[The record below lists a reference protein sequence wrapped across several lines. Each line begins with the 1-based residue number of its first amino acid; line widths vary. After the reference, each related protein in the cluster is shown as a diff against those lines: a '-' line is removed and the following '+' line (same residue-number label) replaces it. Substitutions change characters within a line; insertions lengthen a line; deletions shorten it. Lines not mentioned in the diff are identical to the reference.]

1 MSSGWKPACGTSSD
15 ACGGGGGADG
25 SRAREISARLQ
36 HLVDQHADVD
46 DCAAQLRIVFARRL
60 QLSTTC
66 CDEYGASERA
76 TLLC

>member
-1 MSSGWKPACGTSSD
+1 MPVVVEA
-15 ACGGGGGADG
+15 
-25 SRAREISARLQ
+25 ARMDRVPEKYRQRLQ